1 MLEDKS
7 LRWAHVGSFQSCP
20 SVMNTHSALN
30 TLPVCDDLPWLST
43 SCWRE
48 KKVTRNDSFP
58 LGSQPILA
66 SLPMPRTQELSA
78 SQAAPVLPFTQ
89 PTQSQR
95 GSCPNNTLQTR
106 IYIFNTRRCHTGDR
120 REDDEL
126 KKLFVDEESHFLR
139 RWMKRTIFKENG
151 FARGQKRLLGRK
163 ILWAL
168 LIITE
173 LVDER
178 LEPFDSHS
186 CDGCLLFGKDEPSG
200 RTEHSVKELFWDFGR
215 PHGSKAKSH
224 FFMSRLPRSSRR
236 FAVAFSQLD
245 YVNGSAEHLEFLSSG
260 LVAHPCCI
268 IHARES
274 GVKTSSSNSFVPPQH
289 HALPSSGSV
298 AFPQRLVLSSLP

>member
-7 LRWAHVGSFQSCP
+7 LRWAHVGSFQSCH

-106 IYIFNTRRCHTGDR
+106 IYIFNTRRCHTGDK
-120 REDDEL
+120 REDDAITFKGLPLCNYKAL
-126 KKLFVDEESHFLR
+126 KTHPCGSRRTPLHENVTLYLSHH
-139 RWMKRTIFKENG
+139 
-151 FARGQKRLLGRK
+151 AQK
-163 ILWAL
+163 
-168 LIITE
+168 
-173 LVDER
+173 
-178 LEPFDSHS
+178 
-186 CDGCLLFGKDEPSG
+186 
-200 RTEHSVKELFWDFGR
+200 
-215 PHGSKAKSH
+215 SKA
-224 FFMSRLPRSSRR
+224 L
-236 FAVAFSQLD
+236 A
-245 YVNGSAEHLEFLSSG
+245 
-260 LVAHPCCI
+260 LVI
-268 IHARES
+268 YR
-274 GVKTSSSNSFVPPQH
+274 
-289 HALPSSGSV
+289 
-298 AFPQRLVLSSLP
+298 LSSLPLMLPLQLGACI